1 MIDLFAFEQVIPE
14 LLAQF
19 YGDIAKGTFT
29 ADKFLKVIINA
40 IPFLILFSCLCPEVG
55 KEIYLLFVLV
65 QEPKF
70 FIDKRLD
77 TDTAVGIPEQ
87 GRPVIPA

>member
-19 YGDIAKGTFT
+19 HGDIAKGAFT
-29 ADKFLKVIINA
+29 TDKFLEVIVNA

-55 KEIYLLFVLV
+55 EEIYLLLVLV
-65 QEPKF
+65 QEPEF

-77 TDTAVGIPEQ
+77 TDTGLPLPCSAYPD
-87 GRPVIPA
+87 